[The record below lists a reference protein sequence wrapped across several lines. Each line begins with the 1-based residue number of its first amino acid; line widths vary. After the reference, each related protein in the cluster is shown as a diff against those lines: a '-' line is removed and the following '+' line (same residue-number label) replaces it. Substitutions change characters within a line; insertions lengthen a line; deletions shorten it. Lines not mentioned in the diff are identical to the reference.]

1 MNTLIVDIR
10 NGTDIEQI
18 KDAMSKL
25 EGVDNVRV
33 IYDDEE
39 QENLS
44 ADAEMLFLNSIPEM
58 RETIIEG
65 LKTSLED
72 CIPVE
77 ELIPD

>member
-44 ADAEMLFLNSIPEM
+44 ADAEMLFLNSIPGM
-58 RETIIEG
+58 RESLIEG
-65 LKTSLED
+65 LS
-72 CIPVE
+72 IPSE
-77 ELIPD
+77 E